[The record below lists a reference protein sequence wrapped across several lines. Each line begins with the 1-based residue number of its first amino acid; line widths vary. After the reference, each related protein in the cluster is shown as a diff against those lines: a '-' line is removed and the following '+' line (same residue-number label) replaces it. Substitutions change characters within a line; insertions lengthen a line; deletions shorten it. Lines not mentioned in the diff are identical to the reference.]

1 MNDTIKRLAIQAGFV
16 YWNEKN
22 AIDWSCDYS
31 NEFDKFSKLLI
42 EQTIK
47 ELTLTRQYKPCE

>member
-1 MNDTIKRLAIQAGFV
+1 MNDTIKKLAIEAGFV
-16 YWNEKN
+16 FWEEKN

-42 EQTIK
+42 QETINQLK
-47 ELTLTRQYKPCE
+47 LTQQYKSCE